1 MTSVEHLVTEANVST
16 IGVGGPVA
24 EDTILMTGAEN
35 PITRDTTLVA
45 DVGGLVTGPLAS
57 VLVVC
62 LKILLVIPNTCKKKK
77 KIPKIFLHIKQ
88 FTFENILIQN
98 KQSINSAKK

>member
-1 MTSVEHLVTEANVST
+1 MTSVECLVTVANVLT
-16 IGVGGPVA
+16 IGVGGPMA

-77 KIPKIFLHIKQ
+77 IPKIFLHIKQ

-98 KQSINSAKK
+98 KQSINSVKK

>member
-45 DVGGLVTGPLAS
+45 DVGGLVTEPLAS

-77 KIPKIFLHIKQ
+77 KIPKIFLHIKH

-98 KQSINSAKK
+98 KQSINSVKK

>member
-77 KIPKIFLHIKQ
+77 KKSLKFFYI
-88 FTFENILIQN
+88 
-98 KQSINSAKK
+98 

>member
-1 MTSVEHLVTEANVST
+1 MTSVERLVTVANVLT

-24 EDTILMTGAEN
+24 EDTILMSTGAEN

-77 KIPKIFLHIKQ
+77 SLKFFYI
-88 FTFENILIQN
+88 
-98 KQSINSAKK
+98 

>member
-1 MTSVEHLVTEANVST
+1 MTSVERLVTVANVLT

-77 KIPKIFLHIKQ
+77 K
-88 FTFENILIQN
+88 
-98 KQSINSAKK
+98 KKNP